1 VATGSAHLAHS
12 LILLQ
17 AEKKSQQ
24 LHDEVEA
31 LRVEVTELNRQARE
45 TGDKAQ
51 EAWNQVAAYTEVV
64 ESLKV
69 ARKNQDWY
77 QKHLSDLGQDLKERS
92 ESDEWLQN
100 ELDQYEERMKIHN
113 ERQQEQARRY
123 DDVKREIVQ
132 IRKRQSE
139 KRIEA
144 GKHEQR
150 KATHEQKIRDREA
163 DIKRSAREHNIRG
176 YDTDL
181 DDMQIS
187 EYLDRITKLS
197 KDQTAKVERLRRE
210 NMLEIQKVQTVVD
223 GLRERRSA
231 LQEGKK
237 SAKDQIVA
245 IDRKIASL
253 HSELNTITM
262 DEGGKAAL
270 ESNIADIEDKLK
282 KAKHELAS
290 GAWDAKI
297 QETNSEL
304 RAFEDRS
311 AALNRE
317 LIQGTKQAG
326 NLARLDHLKKELK
339 DRQRRLETMTGAHGD
354 RLRATVGPNWK
365 PTTLE
370 ADFQR
375 VMDSKRHQVTD
386 AERQRDGVSRELEQV
401 EFKLKTA
408 RTDVKKKEKEL
419 EVCAQI
425 LREITQEEPDDY
437 PETLRQLKI
446 DRDTRKDD
454 VNGYESMKK
463 YFTECIEVAKS
474 DQPACRLCS
483 RAFADE
489 KSIRQFIKKLESRVS
504 QGAIDGLRREL
515 KELDAE
521 LERATEA
528 STSYDTWKRLS
539 EKELPS
545 LREEVTKLERAREN
559 LLRKIEEH
567 DKEVN
572 EKQEVT
578 RDAETL
584 AKPVANI
591 IKYST
596 EEANLNGQITEL
608 AAKEQDAGLSRTLE
622 DLQEEIEVIGTKS
635 RSLRTNLTKL
645 QADEKRARSQVSTLE
660 VELGKL
666 KNQLTTANNELEKR
680 TRILSQIDELRKAN
694 QDQRDGISKVD
705 AELQALSP
713 QFAEQEA
720 KRDDLK
726 QRGEAKEREL
736 QKEATSLADS
746 VRNLQRADRD
756 IRSYIEE
763 GGPSKLEKCQRD
775 IQNYEQEIVLLEAEL
790 KQITVEINKIREELG
805 NQDQNKRVINDNLK
819 YRKTRRELD
828 AVKVEIEQLS
838 AQNAEDDQ
846 EHHRRQAEKYQRQHN
861 LFTTEETSKMGIM
874 KAKDDQLG
882 QLVDEWE
889 TDYKDAALK
898 YKKSHIEVEVK
909 QRVF

>member
-1 VATGSAHLAHS
+1 M
-12 LILLQ
+12 
-17 AEKKSQQ
+17 
-24 LHDEVEA
+24 
-31 LRVEVTELNRQARE
+31 
-45 TGDKAQ
+45 
-51 EAWNQVAAYTEVV
+51 
-64 ESLKV
+64 KV
-69 ARKNQDWY
+69 ARKNQEWY
-77 QKHLSDLGQDLKERS
+77 QKHLSDLGQDLEERS

-100 ELDQYEERMKIHN
+100 ELDRYEERMKIHH

-123 DDVKREIVQ
+123 EDVKREIVQ
-132 IRKRQSE
+132 IRKRQSD
-139 KRIEA
+139 KRVEA

-163 DIKRSAREHNIRG
+163 DIKRSAREHSIRG
-176 YDTDL
+176 YDTEL
-181 DDMQIS
+181 DEMQIS

-197 KDQTAKVERLRRE
+197 KDQNAKVERLRRE
-210 NMLEIQKVQTVVD
+210 NMLEIQKVQSVVD
-223 GLRERRSA
+223 NLRERRSA

-237 SAKDQIVA
+237 SGKEQITA
-245 IDRKIASL
+245 TDRKIASL

-270 ESNIADIEDKLK
+270 ESNIADLEDKLM
-282 KAKHELAS
+282 KAKHEVSS
-290 GAWDAKI
+290 GAWDARI

-304 RAFEDRS
+304 RTLEDRS

-354 RLRATVGPNWK
+354 RLCAIVGPEWQ

-370 ADFQR
+370 ADYQR
-375 VMDSKRHQVTD
+375 VLDSKKRLVTD

-401 EFKLKTA
+401 EFKLQTA
-408 RTDVKKKEKEL
+408 RTDVKKKEREL
-419 EVCAQI
+419 EACTQV
-425 LREITQEEPDDY
+425 LREITQGDPDEY
-437 PETLRQLKI
+437 PELLMQLKV
-446 DRDTRKDD
+446 DRDIRKED

-463 YFTECIEVAKS
+463 YFTDCIEVAKS
-474 DQPACRLCS
+474 DQPACRMCS
-483 RAFADE
+483 RTFADE
-489 KSIRQFIKKLESRVS
+489 KSIRQFVKKLESKVS
-504 QGAIDGLRREL
+504 QGALDSMRKEL
-515 KELDAE
+515 KELDAD
-521 LERATEA
+521 LERATGA
-528 STSYDTWKRLS
+528 GTSYDTWKRLS

-545 LREEVTKLERAREN
+545 IREEAVNLEHTREK
-559 LLRKIEEH
+559 LLRKIEEY
-567 DKEVN
+567 DRDVN
-572 EKQEVT
+572 EKQEVA

-591 IKYST
+591 TKYSA
-596 EEANLNGQITEL
+596 EEANIKTQIAEL

-622 DLQEEIEVIGTKS
+622 DLQEEIETIGTKS
-635 RSLRTNLTKL
+635 RSLRVNLTKI
-645 QADEKRARSQVSTLE
+645 QADERRARSQVSTFE

-680 TRILSQIDELRKAN
+680 TRILSQIDELKKST
-694 QDQRDGISKVD
+694 QDQRDGIIKLD
-705 AELQALSP
+705 AELQGLSP

-726 QRGEAKEREL
+726 QRGEAKERQL
-736 QKEATSLADS
+736 QREATSLADS
-746 VRNLQRADRD
+746 VRNLQRADQD
-756 IRSYIEE
+756 IRAYIEE

-775 IQNYEQEIVLLEAEL
+775 IQNLEQEIVLLEAEL

-819 YRKTRRELD
+819 YRKTHRELD
-828 AVKVEIEQLS
+828 AVKIEIEQLS
-838 AQNAEDDQ
+838 AQNAEEDQ

-861 LFTTEETSKMGIM
+861 LFSTEETSKMGIM

-882 QLVDEWE
+882 QLIDDWE

-898 YKKSHIEVEVK
+898 YKKSHIEVEVSSVSFTVIDIFLTVSLDF
-909 QRVF
+909 QSCGGRSWTICQCVRQVRQVSPCLDLDTDDE

>member
-1 VATGSAHLAHS
+1 
-12 LILLQ
+12 
-17 AEKKSQQ
+17 
-24 LHDEVEA
+24 
-31 LRVEVTELNRQARE
+31 
-45 TGDKAQ
+45 
-51 EAWNQVAAYTEVV
+51 
-64 ESLKV
+64 LKV
-69 ARKNQDWY
+69 ARKNQEWY
-77 QKHLSDLGQDLKERS
+77 QKHLSDLGQDLEERS

-100 ELDQYEERMKIHN
+100 ELDRYEERMKIHH

-123 DDVKREIVQ
+123 EDVKREIVQ
-132 IRKRQSE
+132 IRKRQSD
-139 KRIEA
+139 KRVEA

-163 DIKRSAREHNIRG
+163 DIKRSAREHSIRG
-176 YDTDL
+176 YDTEL
-181 DDMQIS
+181 DEMQIS

-197 KDQTAKVERLRRE
+197 KDQNAKVERLRRE
-210 NMLEIQKVQTVVD
+210 NMLEIQKVQSVVD
-223 GLRERRSA
+223 NLRERRSA

-237 SAKDQIVA
+237 SGKEQITA
-245 IDRKIASL
+245 TDRKIASL

-270 ESNIADIEDKLK
+270 ESNIADLEDKLM
-282 KAKHELAS
+282 KAKHEVSS
-290 GAWDAKI
+290 GAWDARI

-304 RAFEDRS
+304 RTLEDRS

-354 RLRATVGPNWK
+354 RLCAIVGPEWQ

-370 ADFQR
+370 ADYQR
-375 VMDSKRHQVTD
+375 VLDSKKRLVTD

-401 EFKLKTA
+401 EFKLQTA
-408 RTDVKKKEKEL
+408 RTDVKKKEREL
-419 EVCAQI
+419 EACTQV
-425 LREITQEEPDDY
+425 LREITQGDPDEY
-437 PETLRQLKI
+437 PELLMQLKV
-446 DRDTRKDD
+446 DRDIRKED

-463 YFTECIEVAKS
+463 YFTDCIEVAKS
-474 DQPACRLCS
+474 DQ
-483 RAFADE
+483 
-489 KSIRQFIKKLESRVS
+489 KSIRQFVKKLESKVS
-504 QGAIDGLRREL
+504 QGALDSMRKEL
-515 KELDAE
+515 KELDAD
-521 LERATEA
+521 LERATGA
-528 STSYDTWKRLS
+528 GTSYDTWKRLS

-545 LREEVTKLERAREN
+545 IREEAVNLEHTREK
-559 LLRKIEEH
+559 LLRKIEEY
-567 DKEVN
+567 DRDVN
-572 EKQEVT
+572 EKQEVA

-591 IKYST
+591 TKYSA
-596 EEANLNGQITEL
+596 EEANIKTQIAEL

-622 DLQEEIEVIGTKS
+622 DLQEEIETIGTKS
-635 RSLRTNLTKL
+635 RSLRVNLTKI
-645 QADEKRARSQVSTLE
+645 QADERRARSQVSTFE

-680 TRILSQIDELRKAN
+680 TRILSQIDELKKST
-694 QDQRDGISKVD
+694 QDQRDGIIKLD
-705 AELQALSP
+705 AELQGLSP

-726 QRGEAKEREL
+726 QRGEAKERQL
-736 QKEATSLADS
+736 QREATSLADS
-746 VRNLQRADRD
+746 VRNLQRADQD
-756 IRSYIEE
+756 IRAYIEE

-775 IQNYEQEIVLLEAEL
+775 IQNLEQEIVLLEAEL

-819 YRKTRRELD
+819 YRKTHRELD
-828 AVKVEIEQLS
+828 AVKIEIEQLS
-838 AQNAEDDQ
+838 AQNAEEDQ

-861 LFTTEETSKMGIM
+861 LFSTEETSKMGIM

-882 QLVDEWE
+882 QLIDDWE

-898 YKKSHIEVEVK
+898 YKKSHIEVEVSSVSFTVIDIFLTVSLDF
-909 QRVF
+909 QSCGGRSWTICQCVRQVRQVSPCLDLDTNDE